1 MKTRA
6 NYVLLA
12 AVLALAVFEAGCNG
26 SNKNVKKAKTD
37 DLNASAEPDKILYQR
52 SLDDLKHGRYTVER
66 LNLQTLI
73 NTYPDS
79 EYLAKSKLA
88 IADSYFKEGGTSNLT
103 QAVTEYK
110 DFITFFPFLDEAPY
124 AQMQAGMAHYRLMEK
139 PDRDRTQAKL
149 AEDEFQTFMLKYP
162 QSPLAPQAEQ
172 RLREVQEVLAEGDFR
187 VASFYYVKGS
197 FYSSAPRLLELA
209 DRYPLYSQADRA
221 LWMLGDIYE
230 NHSGHNEAEKARYHE
245 LADRY
250 YAELVRNYPLSPLVS
265 DAKRKLTRDGIPV
278 PQPDPAALARMQHE
292 KSLEHERPGM
302 LKRSLGVIKSG
313 PDVYAA
319 AHSGQPNLN
328 PESEAAGTDVLQPGG
343 PTASVSAT
351 ASSGSSG
358 SGGATI
364 VAAPVET
371 AAPAESSTPPASEAG
386 NPPPAST
393 PPPSQANPAATG
405 AKETAAPAATGGT
418 QQGTGK
424 PAASSSSVDPNQKK
438 LDDDKAKAESSS
450 KKKKKGLRK
459 LIPW

>member
-6 NYVLLA
+6 NYALLA
-12 AVLALAVFEAGCNG
+12 AMLALAVYGAGCNN
-26 SNKNVKKAKTD
+26 STKNVKKAKTD

-79 EYLAKSKLA
+79 EYLAKAKLA

-110 DFITFFPFLDEAPY
+110 DFITFFPFLPEAPY

-149 AEDEFQTFMLKYP
+149 AEDEFQTFMLKFP
-162 QSPLAPQAEQ
+162 DSQLAPQAEQ

-197 FYSSAPRLLELA
+197 FYSAAPRLLELT
-209 DRYPLYSQADRA
+209 DRYPLYSESDRA

-230 NHSGHNEAEKARYHE
+230 SHSGRNEAEKARYHE

-250 YAELVRNYPLSPLVS
+250 YADLVRNYPLSPLVS
-265 DAKRKLTRDGIPV
+265 DAKRKLVRDGIPV

-292 KSLEHERPGM
+292 KSFEHERPGM

-313 PDVYAA
+313 PDVYTA

-351 ASSGSSG
+351 ASSGP
-358 SGGATI
+358 GGATVI
-364 VAAPVET
+364 AAPVEA
-371 AAPAESSTPPASEAG
+371 AAPAGSSAPSDDAG

-405 AKETAAPAATGGT
+405 AKETAAPPATGGIPPAG
-418 QQGTGK
+418 Q
-424 PAASSSSVDPNQKK
+424 PAASSSSSAPNQKQ
-438 LDDDKAKAESSS
+438 LDDEKAKKESSS